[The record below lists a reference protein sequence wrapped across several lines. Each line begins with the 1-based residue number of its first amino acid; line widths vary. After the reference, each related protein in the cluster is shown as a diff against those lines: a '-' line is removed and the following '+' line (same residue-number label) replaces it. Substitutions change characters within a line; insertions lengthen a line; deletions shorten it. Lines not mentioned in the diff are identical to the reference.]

1 MENDILNQPDDD
13 VSSTNAPSIGLPDI
27 IEEGGNA
34 EAYTYE
40 HDNFNPS
47 VQLQDI
53 RQEKQSELECCLDT
67 YYLCRLN
74 IHIFQRLLSAG
85 WKGLTIITEC
95 EIALS

>member
-34 EAYTYE
+34 EACTYE

-85 WKGLTIITEC
+85 GKVLR
-95 EIALS
+95 